1 MNISQLQGWLSS
13 LNFRRIKFHYIGGL
27 WMTEDSNF
35 EEINSQGIGQIQI
48 ADEVIAIIAGIAAT
62 EVEGIAGMSGN
73 HSGDLVAEV
82 LGKKNL
88 SKGVKITVGQENV
101 AIDLNVVIEFGVKI
115 PKVSLEVQKRVKNA
129 VETMT
134 GLNVTEINLNIMG
147 IHFGKDKSDS
157 EKE

>member
-1 MNISQLQGWLSS
+1 ME
-13 LNFRRIKFHYIGGL
+13 
-27 WMTEDSNF
+27 EDINF
-35 EEINSQGIGQIQI
+35 EEIKSQGGIGQIQI

-82 LGKKNL
+82 LGRKNL
-88 SKGVKITVGQENV
+88 SKGVKITVGQKDV
-101 AIDLNVVIEFGVKI
+101 SVDLNIIIEFGIKI
-115 PKVSLEVQKRVKNA
+115 PKVALEVQKRVKNA

-134 GLNVTEINLNIMG
+134 GLTVTEINLNIMG
-147 IHFGKDKSDS
+147 IHFAKDKQNDN